1 MNNFKIRLIVSLL
14 AFPLIYV
21 LLYQKTLSNLLI
33 LIVFLFCIFE
43 WVKIFKKKNAIF
55 FFGLIVLFVFLLSLL
70 RIYNFE
76 EFNLIFLWLIILT
89 WLSDIGGY
97 IFGKLFGGPKLTQIS
112 PNKTWA
118 GAIGSI
124 ILSQLAFLIFFLN
137 SDYKFNIT
145 IIFVQLF
152 LSIIGQFGDILMSYV
167 KRKNNKKNTSNF
179 IPGHGGFLDRV
190 DGLIWIIILE
200 IFLFNKKKN
209 LHFRVNRKYWK
220 INFTDHLKK

>member
-1 MNNFKIRLIVSLL
+1 MNNFKKRLSVSLL

-43 WVKIFKKKNAIF
+43 WVKIFKKKKAIF
-55 FFGLIVLFVFLLSLL
+55 FLGLIVLFVFLLSLL

-124 ILSQLAFLIFFLN
+124 ILSQFAFLIFFLN

-145 IIFVQLF
+145 IIFMQLF

-167 KRKNNKKNTSNF
+167 KRKNNKKDTSNF

-190 DGLIWIIILE
+190 DGLIWIII
-200 IFLFNKKKN
+200 FG
-209 LHFRVNRKYWK
+209 
-220 INFTDHLKK
+220 NFFIE

>member
-1 MNNFKIRLIVSLL
+1 MSNFKKRLIISLL
-14 AFPLIYV
+14 AFPLIYI
-21 LLYQKTLSNLLI
+21 LLYQKVLSILLI

-55 FFGLIVLFVFLLSLL
+55 FLGLIVLFTFLLSLL

-76 EFNLIFLWLIILT
+76 EFNLTFLWLIVLT

-97 IFGKLFGGPKLTQIS
+97 IFGKLFGGPKLTKIS

-124 ILSQLAFLIFFLN
+124 ILSQFAFFIFFLN

-145 IIFVQLF
+145 IIFMQLF
-152 LSIIGQFGDILMSYV
+152 LSIIGQFGDILMSYI
-167 KRKNNKKNTSNF
+167 KRKNNKKDTSNF

-190 DGLIWIIILE
+190 DGLIWVII
-200 IFLFNKKKN
+200 FGNLF
-209 LHFRVNRKYWK
+209 
-220 INFTDHLKK
+220 I

>member
-1 MNNFKIRLIVSLL
+1 MSNFKKRLIVSLL

-55 FFGLIVLFVFLLSLL
+55 FLGLIILFAFLLSLL

-124 ILSQLAFLIFFLN
+124 ILSQFAFLIFFLN
-137 SDYKFNIT
+137 SNYKFNII
-145 IIFVQLF
+145 IIFIQLF

-167 KRKNNKKNTSNF
+167 KRMNNKKDTSNF

-190 DGLIWIIILE
+190 DALIWIII
-200 IFLFNKKKN
+200 FG
-209 LHFRVNRKYWK
+209 
-220 INFTDHLKK
+220 NFFI

>member
-1 MNNFKIRLIVSLL
+1 MSNFKKRLIISLI
-14 AFPLIYV
+14 AFPLIYI
-21 LLYQKTLSNLLI
+21 LLYQKALSNLLF
-33 LIVFLFCIFE
+33 LIIFLFCIFE

-55 FFGLIVLFVFLLSLL
+55 FLGLIILFAFLLSLL

-76 EFNLIFLWLIILT
+76 EFNLTFLWLIILT

-124 ILSQLAFLIFFLN
+124 ILSQFAFLIFFFN
-137 SDYKFNIT
+137 SNYKFNIT
-145 IIFVQLF
+145 IFFIQLF
-152 LSIIGQFGDILMSYV
+152 LSIIGQLGDILMSYV
-167 KRKNNKKNTSNF
+167 KRKNNKKDTSNF

-190 DGLIWIIILE
+190 DGLIWIIIFGNMF
-200 IFLFNKKKN
+200 I
-209 LHFRVNRKYWK
+209 
-220 INFTDHLKK
+220 

>member
-1 MNNFKIRLIVSLL
+1 MNNFKKRLSVSLL

-55 FFGLIVLFVFLLSLL
+55 FLGLIVLFVFLLSLL

-76 EFNLIFLWLIILT
+76 EFNLIFLWLIVLT

-124 ILSQLAFLIFFLN
+124 ILSQFAFLIFFLN

-145 IIFVQLF
+145 IIFMQLF

-167 KRKNNKKNTSNF
+167 KRKNNKKDTSNF

-190 DGLIWIIILE
+190 DGLIWIII
-200 IFLFNKKKN
+200 FG
-209 LHFRVNRKYWK
+209 
-220 INFTDHLKK
+220 NFFI

>member
-1 MNNFKIRLIVSLL
+1 MSNFKKRLIVSLL
-14 AFPLIYV
+14 AFPLIYI
-21 LLYQKTLSNLLI
+21 LLYQKVLSNLLI

-55 FFGLIVLFVFLLSLL
+55 FLGLIVLFAFLLSLL

-76 EFNLIFLWLIILT
+76 EFNLTFLWLIILT

-124 ILSQLAFLIFFLN
+124 ILSQFAFLIFFLN
-137 SDYKFNIT
+137 SNYKFNII
-145 IIFVQLF
+145 IIFMQLF

-167 KRKNNKKNTSNF
+167 KRKNNKKDTSNF

-190 DGLIWIIILE
+190 DGLIWIII
-200 IFLFNKKKN
+200 FG
-209 LHFRVNRKYWK
+209 
-220 INFTDHLKK
+220 NFFI

>member
-1 MNNFKIRLIVSLL
+1 MSNFKKRLSVSLL

-55 FFGLIVLFVFLLSLL
+55 FLGLIVLFVFLLSLL
-70 RIYNFE
+70 RIYNYE
-76 EFNLIFLWLIILT
+76 EFNLTFLWLIVLT

-97 IFGKLFGGPKLTQIS
+97 IFGKLFGGLKLTQIS

-124 ILSQLAFLIFFLN
+124 ILSQFAFLIFFLN

-145 IIFVQLF
+145 IIFMQLF

-167 KRKNNKKNTSNF
+167 KRKNNKKDTSNF

-190 DGLIWIIILE
+190 DGLIWIF
-200 IFLFNKKKN
+200 IFG
-209 LHFRVNRKYWK
+209 
-220 INFTDHLKK
+220 NFLI

>member
-1 MNNFKIRLIVSLL
+1 MSNFKKRLSVSFL

-33 LIVFLFCIFE
+33 LIVFLFCTFE

-55 FFGLIVLFVFLLSLL
+55 FLGLIVLFVFLLSLL

-124 ILSQLAFLIFFLN
+124 ILSQFAFLIFFLN

-145 IIFVQLF
+145 IIFMQLF

-167 KRKNNKKNTSNF
+167 KRKNNKKDTSNF

-190 DGLIWIIILE
+190 DGLIWIII
-200 IFLFNKKKN
+200 FG
-209 LHFRVNRKYWK
+209 
-220 INFTDHLKK
+220 NFFI

>member
-1 MNNFKIRLIVSLL
+1 MSNFKKRLIVSLL
-14 AFPLIYV
+14 AFPLIYI
-21 LLYQKTLSNLLI
+21 LLYQKVLSILLI

-55 FFGLIVLFVFLLSLL
+55 FLGLIVLFTFLLSLL

-76 EFNLIFLWLIILT
+76 EFNLTFLWLIVLT

-118 GAIGSI
+118 GVIGSI
-124 ILSQLAFLIFFLN
+124 ILSQFAFLIFFLN

-145 IIFVQLF
+145 IIFMQLF
-152 LSIIGQFGDILMSYV
+152 LSIIGQFGDILMSYI
-167 KRKNNKKNTSNF
+167 KRKNNKKDTSNF

-190 DGLIWIIILE
+190 DGLIWVII
-200 IFLFNKKKN
+200 FGNLF
-209 LHFRVNRKYWK
+209 
-220 INFTDHLKK
+220 I

>member
-1 MNNFKIRLIVSLL
+1 MNNFKKRLSVSLL

-21 LLYQKTLSNLLI
+21 LLYHKTLSNLLI

-55 FFGLIVLFVFLLSLL
+55 FLGLILLFVFLLSLL

-76 EFNLIFLWLIILT
+76 EFNLTFLWLIVLT

-124 ILSQLAFLIFFLN
+124 ILSQFAFLIFFLN

-145 IIFVQLF
+145 IIFMQLF

-167 KRKNNKKNTSNF
+167 KRKNNKKDTSNF

-190 DGLIWIIILE
+190 DGLIWIII
-200 IFLFNKKKN
+200 FG
-209 LHFRVNRKYWK
+209 
-220 INFTDHLKK
+220 NFFI

>member
-1 MNNFKIRLIVSLL
+1 MNNFKKRLSVSLL

-43 WVKIFKKKNAIF
+43 WVKIFKRKNAIF
-55 FFGLIVLFVFLLSLL
+55 FLGLIVLFVFLLSLL

-124 ILSQLAFLIFFLN
+124 ILSQFAFLIFYLN
-137 SDYKFNIT
+137 SNYKFNIT
-145 IIFVQLF
+145 IIFMQLF

-167 KRKNNKKNTSNF
+167 KRKNNKKDTSNF

-190 DGLIWIIILE
+190 DGLIWIII
-200 IFLFNKKKN
+200 FG
-209 LHFRVNRKYWK
+209 
-220 INFTDHLKK
+220 NFFIE